1 MNLASR
7 LTPAL
12 QRHEAPS
19 SLLRVGQITGAH
31 GLRGAVR
38 LRPDNPDSP
47 AVAAARRILLEREG
61 KVREY
66 GLLTCRRINRHVM
79 RLTLDGIEDA
89 DAAEALKGATALIAA
104 ADLPRL
110 RADEF
115 YYFQV
120 IGAQV
125 QTSDGRRLGR
135 VEEVFS
141 NGANEVWIV
150 REGTFELMIPVIAD
164 VVCGLDLERR
174 LITVEAVP
182 GLLE

>member
-7 LTPAL
+7 LVPAP
-12 QRHEAPS
+12 QPPEVPAN
-19 SLLRVGQITGAH
+19 LLRVGHLTGAH
-31 GLRGAVR
+31 GLHGAVR
-38 LRPDNPDSP
+38 LRPDNPDSS
-47 AVAAARRILLEREG
+47 ALAAARRIYLGRDAA
-61 KVREY
+61 VREY
-66 GLLTCRRINRHVM
+66 ELLSCRRINRQTM
-79 RLTLDGIEDA
+79 RLTLKGVDDA
-89 DAAEALKGATALIAA
+89 DAAEALKGAAALLAA

-110 RADEF
+110 REQEF

-125 QTSDGRRLGR
+125 QTTKGRRLGR

-141 NGANEVWIV
+141 NGANDVWIV
-150 REGTFELMIPVIAD
+150 REGTSELLIPVIAD
-164 VVCGLDLERR
+164 VVRGLDLELR